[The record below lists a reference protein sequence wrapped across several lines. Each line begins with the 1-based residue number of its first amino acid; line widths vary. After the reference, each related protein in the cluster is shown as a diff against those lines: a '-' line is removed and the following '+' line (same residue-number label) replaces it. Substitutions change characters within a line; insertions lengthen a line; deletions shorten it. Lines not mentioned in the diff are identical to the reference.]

1 MEMGVG
7 EPPESYLNHGL
18 EQQIEII
25 FKVIQASPLKFRTKP
40 FEVLTLMRSCLT
52 HCSDFSFID
61 ELNPSLAVKN
71 MIANFGSHVNEAT
84 WQILTVAAKVKK
96 LDKFLKNAVNSEG
109 KLPGDITHIGC
120 NI

>member
-71 MIANFGSHVNEAT
+71 MIGNFGSHVNEAT

-109 KLPGDITHIGC
+109 KLPGDITHLGGHI
-120 NI
+120 